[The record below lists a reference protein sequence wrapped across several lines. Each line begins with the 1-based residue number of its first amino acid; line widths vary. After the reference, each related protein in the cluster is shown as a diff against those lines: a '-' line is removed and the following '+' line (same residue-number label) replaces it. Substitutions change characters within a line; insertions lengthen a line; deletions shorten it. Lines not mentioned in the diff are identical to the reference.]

1 MMDMIKATSD
11 ITECFFCM
19 MSLTEDEVELGDVL
33 SSLRV
38 LFPSHKEKIP
48 TDLGMVIAV
57 LAIAIGIDRSEEGV
71 GQLMKKT
78 IGELRQ
84 FVGVA
89 KLNEDV
95 NIGDVVGKTFIGKK
109 GAQA

>member
-1 MMDMIKATSD
+1 
-11 ITECFFCM
+11 
-19 MSLTEDEVELGDVL
+19 
-33 SSLRV
+33 
-38 LFPSHKEKIP
+38 
-48 TDLGMVIAV
+48 
-57 LAIAIGIDRSEEGV
+57 
-71 GQLMKKT
+71 MKKT